1 MAWPRYRVDPAT
13 NPHRPGA
20 RRRYRKDQTMA
31 GSGDPRSSLRRNE
44 PADDGE
50 PEGARRPWRN
60 RPAGA
65 LLIAGPAIFL
75 LAEFIAAAAW
85 TDPPYSYTYHFISNL
100 GVHGP
105 STLFGQ
111 YMYSPL
117 AWVMN
122 AGFFMFGL
130 TILAG
135 VAALRGPHG
144 RWRWAALVPAALLAA
159 GGVLLG
165 LFPGSGEA
173 MNDSTG
179 DFHSLGA
186 WAGFVGGNVLAIV
199 LGRMR
204 RRIGL
209 SVRLGRTL
217 VAVGVIGLV
226 SMAAYF
232 ADLVS
237 GVNVLVGLIERGAVH
252 PFLIGL
258 GCAGIALWHMRGRSA
273 THGRVSAPARV
284 S

>member
-1 MAWPRYRVDPAT
+1 MDVA
-13 NPHRPGA
+13 
-20 RRRYRKDQTMA
+20 
-31 GSGDPRSSLRRNE
+31 
-44 PADDGE
+44 
-50 PEGARRPWRN
+50 PEGARRSWRN

-122 AGFFMFGL
+122 TGFFAFGL

-135 VAALRGPHG
+135 VVALSGPLG
-144 RWRWAALVPAALLAA
+144 RRRWAALVPAALLAA

-173 MNDSTG
+173 MDDGTG
-179 DFHSLGA
+179 DFHGLGA

-199 LGRMR
+199 LGSMR
-204 RRIGL
+204 RRVGL
-209 SVRLGRTL
+209 SVRLGRAL

-226 SMAAYF
+226 SMVAYF

-258 GCAGIALWHMRGRSA
+258 GCAGFALWRTRGRSS
-273 THGRVSAPARV
+273 TDGSVPVSAQV

>member
-1 MAWPRYRVDPAT
+1 M
-13 NPHRPGA
+13 
-20 RRRYRKDQTMA
+20 TMA
-31 GSGDPRSSLRRNE
+31 SNINSLSSVER
-44 PADDGE
+44 GE
-50 PEGARRPWRN
+50 PVTDAKPEALAPGPRRPSQR
-60 RPAGA
+60 RTAGA
-65 LLIAGPAIFL
+65 LLIAGPVIFL

-122 AGFFMFGL
+122 TGFFLFGI

-135 VAALRGPHG
+135 IAVLRGLPG
-144 RWRWAALVPAALLAA
+144 WRRWVALAPAMLLAA

-173 MNDSTG
+173 MNDGTG
-179 DFHSLGA
+179 DFHALGA
-186 WAGFVGGNVLAIV
+186 LAGFIGGNVLAIV
-199 LGRMR
+199 LGSMH

-209 SVRLGRTL
+209 SPKLGRAL
-217 VAVGVIGLV
+217 VTVGVIGVV
-226 SMAAYF
+226 SMVAYF
-232 ADLVS
+232 ADLIS
-237 GVNVLVGLIERGAVH
+237 GTNVLVGLVERGAVH

-258 GCAGIALWHMRGRSA
+258 ICAGASIWHRNRS
-273 THGRVSAPARV
+273 
-284 S
+284 